1 MRNLRHAIRLGGAT
15 SLSVMQHRQVDPA
28 DHGAPGSPAHPA
40 PIVTLTVN
48 PALDVSTSTETLMAE
63 HKMRCGPSRV
73 HPGGGG
79 VNVSRV
85 IERLGGHSTVIYAV
99 GGATGQA
106 YRQLL
111 EEEGLIGRAIG
122 IAGATRENIT
132 IDETSTG
139 KQFRFVLQGPQ
150 VSETEWMR
158 CLQATEA
165 AMHLGGYVV
174 PSGSLAPG
182 MPDDFY
188 ARVARRAR
196 DLGVRCVV
204 DASGDALAEAVDEGV
219 YLVKPSGRELGE
231 LVGAPTLTIDE
242 KIDAA
247 SELVGR
253 GRVEVVALTLGGDGA
268 VLVTADGVTRLA
280 SPPIT
285 VRSTVGA
292 GDSFLGAMVL
302 RLAQGHDLAAAF
314 RAGVAAGA
322 ATATTEATE
331 LCHRDDVERFE
342 AQLAAG

>member
-1 MRNLRHAIRLGGAT
+1 MA
-15 SLSVMQHRQVDPA
+15 HR
-28 DHGAPGSPAHPA
+28 PA

-48 PALDVSTSTETLMAE
+48 PALDVSTTTETVMPE

-73 HPGGGG
+73 DPGGGG

-85 IERLGGHSTVIYAV
+85 IERLGGHSTAIYAV

-111 EEEGLIGRAIG
+111 EAEGIIGLAIG
-122 IAGATRENIT
+122 IAGSTRQNVT
-132 IDETSTG
+132 VDETSTG
-139 KQFRFVLQGPQ
+139 QQFRFVLQGPQ
-150 VSETEWMR
+150 LTESEWMQ
-158 CLQATEA
+158 CLTATDA
-165 AMHLGGYVV
+165 AMNLGGYVV

-196 DLGVRCVV
+196 ELGVRCIV
-204 DASGDALAEAVDEGV
+204 DASGDALAAAVEEGV

-231 LVGAPTLTIDE
+231 LVGATVMTIDE
-242 KIDAA
+242 KVEAA
-247 SELVGR
+247 RELVGR

-268 VLVTADGVTRLA
+268 VLVTAESVTRLA

-285 VRSTVGA
+285 VKSTVGA
-292 GDSFLGAMVL
+292 GDSFLAAMVL

-314 RAGVAAGA
+314 RGGVAAGA

-342 AQLAAG
+342 SELAGSAR

>member
-1 MRNLRHAIRLGGAT
+1 MANRTEAT
-15 SLSVMQHRQVDPA
+15 PA
-28 DHGAPGSPAHPA
+28 RPA

-48 PALDVSTSTETLMAE
+48 PALDISTTTETVAPE

-73 HPGGGG
+73 DPGGGG

-85 IERLGGHSTVIYAV
+85 IERLGGHSTAIYAV
-99 GGATGQA
+99 GGPTGQA

-111 EEEGLIGRAIG
+111 EAEGITGKAVA
-122 IAGATRENIT
+122 IAGSTRENVT

-139 KQFRFVLQGPQ
+139 QQFRFVLQGP
-150 VSETEWMR
+150 ELTEAEWQR
-158 CLQATEA
+158 CLDATEA
-165 AMHLGGYVV
+165 AMQWGGYVV
-174 PSGSLAPG
+174 VSGSLAPG
-182 MPDDFY
+182 VPDDLY

-196 DLGVRCVV
+196 ELGVRCIV
-204 DASGDALAEAVDEGV
+204 DASGEALAAALDEGV

-231 LVGAPTLTIDE
+231 LVGAELTTLADKT
-242 KIDAA
+242 AA
-247 SELVGR
+247 AQQLVAEGKA
-253 GRVEVVALTLGGDGA
+253 EVIALTVGGEGA
-268 VLVTADGVTRLA
+268 VLVTADSVAHLA

-285 VRSTVGA
+285 VKSTVGA
-292 GDSFLGAMVL
+292 GDSFLAALVL

-342 AQLAAG
+342 ALLAG

>member
-1 MRNLRHAIRLGGAT
+1 MEHQYSVPPHRGAAA
-15 SLSVMQHRQVDPA
+15 SAAR
-28 DHGAPGSPAHPA
+28 PA

-48 PALDVSTSTETLMAE
+48 PALDVSTSTETLVAE

-85 IERLGGHSTVIYAV
+85 IERLGGHSTAIYAV

-111 EEEGLIGRAIG
+111 EDEGLIGRAIG
-122 IAGATRENIT
+122 IAGSTRENIT

-139 KQFRFVLQGPQ
+139 KQFRFVLQGP
-150 VSETEWMR
+150 SLSAEEWAR
-158 CLQATEA
+158 CLRATEA

-174 PSGSLAPG
+174 PSGSLAPE

-188 ARVARRAR
+188 ARIARRANE
-196 DLGVRCVV
+196 LGVRCVL
-204 DASGDALAEAVDEGV
+204 DASGAALAAALDEGV

-231 LVGAPTLTIDE
+231 LVGVTLVTIDE
-242 KIDAA
+242 KVEAA
-247 SELVGR
+247 RDLVGR
-253 GRVEVVALTLGGDGA
+253 GMAEVVALTLAANGA
-268 VLVTADGVTRLA
+268 VLVTAEGVTRLA

-292 GDSFLGAMVL
+292 GDSFVGAMVL
-302 RLAQGHDLAAAF
+302 RLAQGHDLATAF
-314 RAGVAAGA
+314 RGGVAAGA

-342 AQLAAG
+342 RQLAG

>member
-1 MRNLRHAIRLGGAT
+1 MPHSTDAR
-15 SLSVMQHRQVDPA
+15 PA
-28 DHGAPGSPAHPA
+28 ASAAHPA

-48 PALDVSTSTETLMAE
+48 PALDLSTSTETLMAE

-85 IERLGGHSTVIYAV
+85 IERLGGHSTAIYAV

-111 EEEGLIGRAIG
+111 EDEGLMGRAIP
-122 IAGATRENIT
+122 IAGSTRENIT

-139 KQFRFVLQGPQ
+139 KQFRFVLQGP
-150 VSETEWMR
+150 ELADAEWTQ
-158 CLQATEA
+158 CLRATET
-165 AMHLGGYVV
+165 AMSGGGYVV
-174 PSGSLAPG
+174 ASGSIAPG
-182 MPDDFY
+182 VPDDIY

-196 DLGVRCVV
+196 ELGVRCVV
-204 DASGDALAEAVDEGV
+204 DASGPALAAAVDEGV
-219 YLVKPSGRELGE
+219 FLVKPSGRELGE
-231 LVGAPTLTIDE
+231 LVGSPALTIDE
-242 KIDAA
+242 KIEAA
-247 SELVGR
+247 RELVVR

-268 VLVTADGVTRLA
+268 VLVTSDSVTRLA

-292 GDSFLGAMVL
+292 GDSFLAALVL

-331 LCHRDDVERFE
+331 LCHRDDVERLE
-342 AQLAAG
+342 RELADAAH

>member
-1 MRNLRHAIRLGGAT
+1 MA
-15 SLSVMQHRQVDPA
+15 HR
-28 DHGAPGSPAHPA
+28 PA

-48 PALDVSTSTETLMAE
+48 PALDVSTTTETVMPE

-73 HPGGGG
+73 DPGGGG

-85 IERLGGHSTVIYAV
+85 IERLGGHSTAIYAV

-111 EEEGLIGRAIG
+111 EAEGIIGLAIG
-122 IAGATRENIT
+122 IAGSTRQNVT
-132 IDETSTG
+132 VDETATG
-139 KQFRFVLQGPQ
+139 QQFRFVLQGPQ
-150 VSETEWMR
+150 LTETEWTQ
-158 CLQATEA
+158 CLTATDA

-174 PSGSLAPG
+174 PSGSLTPG

-196 DLGVRCVV
+196 ELGVRCIV
-204 DASGDALAEAVDEGV
+204 DASGEALARAVEEGV

-231 LVGAPTLTIDE
+231 LVGATVMTIDE
-242 KIDAA
+242 KVEAA
-247 SELVGR
+247 RELVGR
-253 GRVEVVALTLGGDGA
+253 GRVEVVALTLGRDGA
-268 VLVTADGVTRLA
+268 VLVTAESVTRLA

-285 VRSTVGA
+285 VHSTVGA
-292 GDSFLGAMVL
+292 GDSFLAAMVL

-314 RAGVAAGA
+314 RGGVAAGA

-331 LCHRDDVERFE
+331 LCHRDMVERFE
-342 AQLAAG
+342 LELAGAAQ

>member
-1 MRNLRHAIRLGGAT
+1 MAH
-15 SLSVMQHRQVDPA
+15 LSAEPA
-28 DHGAPGSPAHPA
+28 AGSAARPA

-48 PALDVSTSTETLMAE
+48 PALDVSTSTETLVAE

-73 HPGGGG
+73 NAGGGG

-85 IERLGGHSTVIYAV
+85 IERLGGHSTAIYAV

-111 EEEGLIGRAIG
+111 EAEGLIGRAIA

-139 KQFRFVLQGPQ
+139 KQYRFVLQGPRL
-150 VSETEWMR
+150 TGDEWAQ
-158 CLQATEA
+158 CLRATEA

-174 PSGSLAPG
+174 PSGSLAPE

-196 DLGVRCVV
+196 ELGVRCVL
-204 DASGDALAEAVDEGV
+204 DASGAALALAVEEGV

-231 LVGAPTLTIDE
+231 LVGATVLSIDE

-247 SELVGR
+247 RELVGR
-253 GRVEVVALTLGGDGA
+253 GAVEIVALTLGGDGA
-268 VLVTADGVTRLA
+268 VLVTAEGATRLA

-292 GDSFLGAMVL
+292 GDSFVGAMVL
-302 RLAQGHDLAAAF
+302 RLAQGSDLATAF

-342 AQLAAG
+342 ADLARDAATAH

>member
-1 MRNLRHAIRLGGAT
+1 MAT
-15 SLSVMQHRQVDPA
+15 SPA
-28 DHGAPGSPAHPA
+28 ASTTRPAS
-40 PIVTLTVN
+40 IVTLTVN
-48 PALDVSTSTETLMAE
+48 PALDVSTTTETVMPE
-63 HKMRCGPSRV
+63 HKMRCGPSRID
-73 HPGGGG
+73 PGGGG

-85 IERLGGHSTVIYAV
+85 IERLGGHTTAIYTA

-111 EEEGLIGRAIG
+111 EAEGIIGRAIG
-122 IAGATRENIT
+122 VAGSTRENIT
-132 IDETSTG
+132 VDETSTG
-139 KQFRFVLQGPQ
+139 KQFRFVLQGP
-150 VSETEWMR
+150 ELTEVEWQQ
-158 CLQATEA
+158 CLHATES

-188 ARVARRAR
+188 ARVARTAH
-196 DLGVRCVV
+196 DAGVRCVV
-204 DASGDALAEAVDEGV
+204 DASGEALAEAIAEGV

-231 LVGAPTLTIDE
+231 LVGASVMTIDE
-242 KIDAA
+242 KIEAA
-247 SELVGR
+247 RELVGH
-253 GRVEVVALTLGGDGA
+253 GRVEIVALTLGADGA
-268 VLVTADGVTRLA
+268 ALITADGITRLA

-292 GDSFLGAMVL
+292 GDSFLAAMVL
-302 RLAQGHDLAAAF
+302 RLAQGLDLAAAF

-342 AQLAAG
+342 RELAGDAR

>member
-1 MRNLRHAIRLGGAT
+1 MAHRSAA
-15 SLSVMQHRQVDPA
+15 SVGD
-28 DHGAPGSPAHPA
+28 PA

-48 PALDVSTSTETLMAE
+48 PALDVSTTTETVRPE
-63 HKMRCGPSRV
+63 HKLRCGPSRV
-73 HPGGGG
+73 DPGGGG

-85 IERLGGHSTVIYAV
+85 IERLGGHSTAIYTA

-111 EEEGLIGRAIG
+111 EAEGITGRAIG
-122 IAGATRENIT
+122 IAGSTRQDVT
-132 IDETSTG
+132 IDETSSG

-150 VSETEWMR
+150 VSEPEWR
-158 CLQATEA
+158 QCLDATEA

-182 MPDDFY
+182 VPDDFY
-188 ARVARRAR
+188 ARVAHRAR
-196 DLGVRCVV
+196 EMGVRCIV
-204 DASGDALAEAVDEGV
+204 DASGEALAAAIAEGV

-231 LVGAPTLTIDE
+231 LIGASTTSIDE

-247 SELVGR
+247 RELVGR
-253 GRVEVVALTLGGDGA
+253 GGVEVVALTLGADGA
-268 VLVTADGVTRLA
+268 ALVTADAVRRLA

-292 GDSFLGAMVL
+292 GDSFLAAMVL
-302 RLAQGHDLAAAF
+302 RLAQGRDLASAF
-314 RAGVAAGA
+314 CAGVAAGA

-342 AQLAAG
+342 RELVDSVS

>member
-1 MRNLRHAIRLGGAT
+1 MA
-15 SLSVMQHRQVDPA
+15 HRTDASPA
-28 DHGAPGSPAHPA
+28 ESAAHPA

-48 PALDVSTSTETLMAE
+48 PALDVSTTTETVMPE
-63 HKMRCGPSRV
+63 HKMRCGPSHV
-73 HPGGGG
+73 DPGGGG

-85 IERLGGHSTVIYAV
+85 IERLGGHSTAIYAV

-111 EEEGLIGRAIG
+111 EAEGIIGRAIP
-122 IAGATRENIT
+122 IAQSTRENIT

-139 KQFRFVLQGPQ
+139 QQFRFVLQGPH
-150 VSETEWMR
+150 VSDAEWR
-158 CLQATEA
+158 QCLHATEA

-196 DLGVRCVV
+196 EVGVRCVL
-204 DASGDALAEAVDEGV
+204 DASGEALAAAVEEGV

-242 KIDAA
+242 KVEAA
-247 SELVGR
+247 RELVAR
-253 GRVEVVALTLGGDGA
+253 GRVEIVALTLGGDGA
-268 VLVTADGVTRLA
+268 VLVTAEGATRLP

-302 RLAQGHDLAAAF
+302 RLAQGHDLATAF
-314 RAGVAAGA
+314 RGGVAAGA

-342 AQLAAG
+342 RQLANG

>member
-1 MRNLRHAIRLGGAT
+1 MA
-15 SLSVMQHRQVDPA
+15 HR
-28 DHGAPGSPAHPA
+28 PA

-48 PALDVSTSTETLMAE
+48 PALDVSTTTETVMPE

-73 HPGGGG
+73 DPGGGG

-85 IERLGGHSTVIYAV
+85 IGRLGGHSTAIYAV

-111 EEEGLIGRAIG
+111 EAEGIIGLAIG
-122 IAGATRENIT
+122 IAGSTRQNVT
-132 IDETSTG
+132 VDEMSTRQ
-139 KQFRFVLQGPQ
+139 QFRFVLQGPQ
-150 VSETEWMR
+150 LTESEWMQ
-158 CLQATEA
+158 CLTATDA

-182 MPDDFY
+182 VPDDFY

-196 DLGVRCVV
+196 ELGVRCIV
-204 DASGDALAEAVDEGV
+204 DASGDALAEAVAEGV
-219 YLVKPSGRELGE
+219 YLIKPSGRELGE
-231 LVGAPTLTIDE
+231 LVGATVLTIDE
-242 KIDAA
+242 KVEAA
-247 SELVGR
+247 RELVGR
-253 GRVEVVALTLGGDGA
+253 GRVEVVALTLGADGA
-268 VLVTADGVTRLA
+268 ALITADGVTRLA

-292 GDSFLGAMVL
+292 GDSFLAAMVL

-314 RAGVAAGA
+314 RGGVAAGA

-331 LCHRDDVERFE
+331 LCHRADVERFE
-342 AQLAAG
+342 LELAGTAQ

>member
-1 MRNLRHAIRLGGAT
+1 MA
-15 SLSVMQHRQVDPA
+15 HR
-28 DHGAPGSPAHPA
+28 PA

-48 PALDVSTSTETLMAE
+48 PALDVSTTTETVMPE

-73 HPGGGG
+73 DPGGGG

-85 IERLGGHSTVIYAV
+85 IERLGGHSTAIYAV

-111 EEEGLIGRAIG
+111 EAEGIIGLAIG
-122 IAGATRENIT
+122 IAGSTRQNVT
-132 IDETSTG
+132 VDETATG
-139 KQFRFVLQGPQ
+139 QQFRFVLQGPQ
-150 VSETEWMR
+150 LTEGEWMQ
-158 CLQATEA
+158 CLTATDA

-174 PSGSLAPG
+174 ASGSLAPG

-196 DLGVRCVV
+196 ELGVRCIV
-204 DASGDALAEAVDEGV
+204 DASGDALAAAVDEGV

-231 LVGAPTLTIDE
+231 LVGATVMTIDE
-242 KIDAA
+242 KVEAA
-247 SELVGR
+247 RELVGR

-268 VLVTADGVTRLA
+268 VLVTAESATRLA

-285 VRSTVGA
+285 VHSTVGA
-292 GDSFLGAMVL
+292 GDSFLAAMVL

-314 RAGVAAGA
+314 RGGVAAGA

-331 LCHRDDVERFE
+331 LCHRDVVERFE
-342 AQLAAG
+342 LELAGAAQ